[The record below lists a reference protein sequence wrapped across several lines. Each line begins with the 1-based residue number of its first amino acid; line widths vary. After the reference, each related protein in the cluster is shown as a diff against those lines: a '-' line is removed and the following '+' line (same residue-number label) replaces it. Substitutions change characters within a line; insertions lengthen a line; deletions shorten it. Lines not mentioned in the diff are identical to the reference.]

1 MNDNLKKQ
9 ISYIDDLNELS
20 DIISKS
26 TELKE
31 SIFSYSKKP
40 YDTLFFGERGKT
52 SMGFDKKGDTIYLL
66 GDYTGNEIDNS
77 STIEIALDAAEL
89 GLLASAHTI
98 QEKGLFIGLI
108 ESSSLNQLGFD
119 ITSLS
124 EIDEKEFL
132 FNDKT
137 NSILVSVKASKE
149 SEFVDYM
156 FNNGVEVTLLGHV
169 TKGELRMD
177 DFSFGYIEDFL

>member
-20 DIISKS
+20 DIISQS

-31 SIFSYSKKP
+31 SIFSYAKEPFDSIFSGDK
-40 YDTLFFGERGKT
+40 GKA
-52 SMGFDKKGDTIYLL
+52 SVGFHEKGDTIYLL
-66 GDYTGNEIDNS
+66 GDYSGREKDNS
-77 STIEIALDAAEL
+77 STLEIALDAADQ
-89 GLLASAHTI
+89 GLLASAHLI
-98 QEKGLFIGLI
+98 QGKGLFIGLI
-108 ESSSLNQLGFD
+108 ESSALNKLGFD
-119 ITSLS
+119 ITSIS
-124 EIDEKEFL
+124 EIEEKEFL
-132 FNDKT
+132 FNDK
-137 NSILVSVKASKE
+137 NSSILVSVKAAKE

-177 DFSFGYIEDFL
+177 DFSFGFIEDFI